1 MLKNNFY
8 VDNLIFTGN
17 NLVNLSA
24 LYSESHN
31 RMLQGGFT
39 LRSWNTNSDELKQQ
53 MIEDDNFVDHGCD
66 LEKVL
71 GYKYSTSNDVIQLTE
86 RCIDGKVKTK
96 RGILSEASKIFG
108 PLGLCLPVTVRSK
121 MLLRDLWSSKLAWD
135 EVIAQQFQNLWSNL
149 SHDLSQLGNFQFT
162 RCAVNNDLP
171 SDLYI
176 FCDAAKKAYGFSA
189 YSVQDNNT
197 HLVFAKA
204 KVSPMKS
211 KSLPTLE
218 LLSVYLAVLSLP
230 SLLESYAKVKFNNI
244 IIAVDAQIV
253 LSWLLSNVVKSK
265 NQFAKNRLKDIH
277 NMVSEISEKFS
288 VNVCAL

>member
-1 MLKNNFY
+1 MF
-8 VDNLIFTGN
+8 
-17 NLVNLSA
+17 
-24 LYSESHN
+24 
-31 RMLQGGFT
+31 
-39 LRSWNTNSDELKQQ
+39 
-53 MIEDDNFVDHGCD
+53 
-66 LEKVL
+66 
-71 GYKYSTSNDVIQLTE
+71 
-86 RCIDGKVKTK
+86 
-96 RGILSEASKIFG
+96 
-108 PLGLCLPVTVRSK
+108 
-121 MLLRDLWSSKLAWD
+121 
-135 EVIAQQFQNLWSNL
+135 
-149 SHDLSQLGNFQFT
+149 HDLSQLGDFQFT
-162 RCAVNNDLP
+162 RCAINDDLP

-230 SLLESYAKVKFNNI
+230 SLLESYAKVKFNNV

-265 NQFAKNRLKDIH
+265 NQFVKNRLKDIH
-277 NMVSEISEKFS
+277 NMVSEISEKIS
-288 VNVCAL
+288 VNVSFKYVPSENNPADMITRGLSTDKFKQQLDVWVSGPEWLQSTPVD